1 MKHATAE
8 SLDQIGALL
17 DEIRTFEGLR
27 EKTRGVFYL
36 KSRAFLHFHE
46 DDGTLYADARLSG
59 HDFDRFCLETS
70 ADQRRLVAAIRRH
83 VIEPSKDPTSRS
95 NRSDAKTRAPV

>member
-17 DEIRTFEGLR
+17 DEIRTFERLR

-46 DDGTLYADARLSG
+46 DHGILYADVRLSG
-59 HDFDRFCLETS
+59 PDFDRFCLETS
-70 ADQRRLVAAIRRH
+70 TDQRNLITVIRRH
-83 VIEPSKDPTSRS
+83 LAVASAIRSTS
-95 NRSDAKTRAPV
+95 